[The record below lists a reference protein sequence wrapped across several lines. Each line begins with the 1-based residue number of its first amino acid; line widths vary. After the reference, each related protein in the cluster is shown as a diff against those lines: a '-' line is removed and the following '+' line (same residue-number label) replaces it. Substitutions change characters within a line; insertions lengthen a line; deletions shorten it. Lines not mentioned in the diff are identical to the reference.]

1 MKNRTPSPTA
11 LILGNAAL
19 RKKEY
24 AAAIAYYQKALQ
36 ERPELCRAITAN
48 LKFAK
53 TKLSVAPNLANSTQ
67 HKITSLSSCPEIT
80 RPDDLGEYEFDLI
93 KKSGLFDQNW
103 YIQQYQSKHNI
114 RENPL
119 SHYLRI
125 GVNLGLN
132 PSPRFNT
139 RYYIKSN
146 PDIAN
151 SEMNP
156 FIHYVLQGA
165 SEGRLAVPLDLAAIS
180 TEQSLID
187 SQYVPYR
194 KPEFMEFEKPAKLIC
209 FYLPQFHPIPEN
221 DEWWGKGFTEWTNVK
236 PAQPQFEGH
245 YQPHEPDKLGY
256 YNLMDAA
263 VQRKQVELA
272 KDYGIGGFCF
282 YYYWFGGKRLLEK
295 PVENYLKDK
304 SLDLPFC
311 LCWANENWSRRWDGL
326 ETDILMGQNHSPEDD
341 LAFIESLEAY
351 LKDGRYIRVDGKPL
365 VIIYRPSLFPDA
377 KATAQRW
384 RTWCRENGIGEIHLA
399 LTHSFEKTAPSVYGY
414 DSAIEFPPNNSAVP
428 NITSQIGGIKSG
440 FEGNIYDWTTLAKRS
455 ENYTEPGYPIFRG
468 VCPSW
473 DNTARKKRKG
483 SILLGSSPR
492 EYQKWLFNAIID
504 TTKRFK
510 KDDRLVFVNAWNEWA
525 EGAHLEPD
533 AKYGFAYLDATRNA
547 LLRASLC
554 LPHNEHLF
562 NNDTLAIVIHC
573 FYPDILEEIIERL
586 KKSPFLQSKL
596 FVTCPEDKTLLVD
609 KALRASGFNYFLLP
623 TENRGRDVLP
633 FFKIL
638 PYVFKDNHRTLLKL
652 HTKKSKHRDDGN
664 KWRDDLYEKLISNI
678 ASAQRAFK
686 EDAAIGLIGPAGH
699 ILPMDSYWGSNEKN
713 VLKIAA
719 RHGLSREQV
728 FELQFIAGT
737 MFYCRTSILM
747 PLINMIN
754 EDDFELEQ
762 GQTDGTF
769 AHAIERGFSIAA
781 HALKLTTLDTNN
793 KISKE
798 KNISNYAYAK
808 KG

>member
-11 LILGNAAL
+11 LILGNTAL

-24 AAAIAYYQKALQ
+24 AAAVVYYQKALQ

-48 LKFAK
+48 LKFAN
-53 TKLSVAPNLANSTQ
+53 TKLSVALNLADSTQ
-67 HKITSLSSCPEIT
+67 HKITSLPSCPEIT
-80 RPDDLGEYEFDLI
+80 RPDDLDEYEFGLI
-93 KKSGLFDQNW
+93 KKSGLFDKNW

-132 PSPRFNT
+132 PSPKFNT
-139 RYYIKSN
+139 RYYLKSN
-146 PDIAN
+146 PDVAN
-151 SEMNP
+151 AEINP

-180 TEQSLID
+180 IEQSLID

-428 NITSQIGGIKSG
+428 NITSQIDGIKSG
-440 FEGNIYDWTTLAKRS
+440 FEGNIYDWTTLVKRS
-455 ENYTEPGYPIFRG
+455 ENYTDPGYPIFRG

-473 DNTARKKRKG
+473 DNTARKKNKS
-483 SILLGSSPR
+483 SILYGSSPR
-492 EYQKWLFNAIID
+492 QYQNWLFNAISD
-504 TTKRFK
+504 SEKRWK
-510 KDDRLVFVNAWNEWA
+510 STDRLVFVNAWNEWA

-533 AKYGFAYLDATRNA
+533 ARYGFAYLEATRNA

-554 LPHNEHLF
+554 LKQDNQTF
-562 NNDTLAIVIHC
+562 DNDILAVVIHA

-586 KKSPFLQSKL
+586 RGTGNTQLKL
-596 FVTCPEDKTLLVD
+596 FVTCPEDKISIIDDILSRSNI
-609 KALRASGFNYFLLP
+609 KYFLLA
-623 TENRGRDVLP
+623 TANKGRDVLP

-638 PYVFKDNHRTLLKL
+638 PYILRDKHYSILKL
-652 HTKKSKHRDDGN
+652 HTKKSAHRGDGDL
-664 KWRDDLYEKLISNI
+664 WRDDLYVKLIGNI
-678 ASAQRAFK
+678 SSAQLKFR
-686 EDAAIGLIGPAGH
+686 EDPNIGMIGPAGH
-699 ILPMDSYWGSNEKN
+699 IIPMDSYWGSNEIN
-713 VLKIAA
+713 ILKVAA
-719 RHGLSREQV
+719 RLGASKYDVHA
-728 FELQFIAGT
+728 LQFIAGT
-737 MFYCRTSILM
+737 MFFCRTAYLL
-747 PLINMIN
+747 PLYNLIS
-754 EDDFELEQ
+754 DSDFELEQ

-769 AHAIERGFSIAA
+769 AHAIERAFALLMQSLNKKTVDTHFTQPDHNADGYP
-781 HALKLTTLDTNN
+781 HAE
-793 KISKE
+793 I
-798 KNISNYAYAK
+798 
-808 KG
+808 G

>member
-1 MKNRTPSPTA
+1 MKTSPSPTA
-11 LILGNAAL
+11 LAMGNTAL

-24 AAAIAYYQKALQ
+24 AAAITYYQKALQ
-36 ERPELCRAITAN
+36 ERPELGRTINAN
-48 LKFAK
+48 LEFAQ
-53 TKLSVAPNLANSTQ
+53 TKLTATLSLSNSTPN
-67 HKITSLSSCPEIT
+67 KINTPPSTPEIE
-80 RPDDLGEYEFDLI
+80 RPDDLDEHEFNLI
-93 KKSGLFDQNW
+93 KESELFDPSW
-103 YIQQYQSKHNI
+103 YIQEYQSKHTI
-114 RENPL
+114 DGNPL
-119 SHYLRI
+119 SHYLKNGI
-125 GVNLGLN
+125 KLGLN

-139 RYYIKSN
+139 TYYLKSN
-146 PDIAN
+146 PDVASAGI
-151 SEMNP
+151 NP
-156 FIHYVLQGA
+156 FTHYIYQGIH
-165 SEGRLAVPLDLAAIS
+165 EGRLAVPLDLAAVS

-194 KPEFMEFEKPAKLIC
+194 KPDLIEVDKPAKVIC

-245 YQPHEPDKLGY
+245 YQPHEPDILGY
-256 YNLMDAA
+256 YNLMDTE
-263 VQRKQVELA
+263 VQHKQVELA

-341 LAFIESLEAY
+341 LAFIKSLEPY
-351 LKDGRYIRVDGKPL
+351 LKDSRYIRVDGKPL
-365 VIIYRPSLFPDA
+365 IIIYRPSLFPNA

-384 RTWCRENGIGEIHLA
+384 RKWCRENGVGEIHLA
-399 LTHSFEKTAPSVYGY
+399 LTHSFEKTAPSEYGY

-428 NITSQIGGIKSG
+428 NITHQIEGIRDE
-440 FEGNIYDWTTLAKRS
+440 FEGSIYDWTTLVKRS
-455 ENYTEPGYPIFRG
+455 ENYTDPGYPIFRG

-483 SILLGSSPR
+483 SILYGSSPR
-492 EYQKWLFNAIID
+492 EYQNWLFNAIID
-504 TTKRFK
+504 TAKRFK

-533 AKYGFAYLDATRNA
+533 TKYGFAYLEATRNS
-547 LLRASLC
+547 LLRANLYLRHSD
-554 LPHNEHLF
+554 HQF
-562 NNDTLAIVIHC
+562 KNDSLAIVIHC
-573 FYPDILEEIIERL
+573 FYPDILKEIINRL
-586 KKSPFLQSKL
+586 KKHAPLQAKL
-596 FVTCPEDKTLLVD
+596 FVTCPPEKKPIVD
-609 KALRASGFNYFLLP
+609 NILRTSGFNYFLLP
-623 TENRGRDVLP
+623 TQNRGRDVLP

-638 PYVFKDNHRTLLKL
+638 PYILKDNYSTILKL
-652 HTKKSKHRDDGN
+652 HTKKSKHRNDGDE
-664 KWRDDLYEKLISNI
+664 WRDDLYEKLTSNI
-678 ASAQRAFK
+678 ASAQQAFK
-686 EDAAIGLIGPAGH
+686 NDVAIGLIGPAGH

-713 VLKIAA
+713 VLQIAA

-737 MFYCRTSILM
+737 MFFCRTSTLT
-747 PLINMIN
+747 PLINMVN
-754 EDDFELEQ
+754 EDDFELEE

-781 HALKLTTLDTNN
+781 HALKLKIVDTNIQLPPKAN
-793 KISKE
+793 DLKYS
-798 KNISNYAYAK
+798 YAQR
-808 KG
+808 G